1 MKGRALAI
9 LLAIL
14 LLTGC
19 VRRPV
24 SFTLD
29 ANGNYTGFD
38 RVEEGYTRQAAR
50 LYGWVVLEDLAI
62 QENGKVW
69 QRFLQRAGEGKAAG
83 VRVAEFFGEEMC
95 LIDVFFRDGQYRAF
109 FSDGFDM
116 RDEPFPF
123 LLTLSGETNGQPG
136 YAVVLAGD
144 DGLTYEQV
152 MHKFFSSQYPVEDI
166 PAHRVLFL
174 GAGEPDWRQKRE
186 A

>member
-1 MKGRALAI
+1 MKGRVLGI
-9 LLAIL
+9 LLAVL

-24 SFTLD
+24 SFTVD
-29 ANGNYTGFD
+29 AAGDYTGFET
-38 RVEEGYTRQAAR
+38 VEEGYTRGAAK
-50 LYGWVVLEDLAI
+50 LFGWVVLEDLTVT
-62 QENGKVW
+62 ENVKIW
-69 QRFLQRAGEGKAAG
+69 QRFLKRAQAGKTAG
-83 VRVAEFFGEEMC
+83 VRVAEFFGEEMY

-123 LLTLSGETNGQPG
+123 LLTLAGKTNGQPG
-136 YAVVLAGD
+136 YAVVLSGD

-152 MHKFFSSQYPVEDI
+152 MHKFVSSQLEEPDI

-174 GAGEPDWRQKRE
+174 GVGEPEW
-186 A
+186 